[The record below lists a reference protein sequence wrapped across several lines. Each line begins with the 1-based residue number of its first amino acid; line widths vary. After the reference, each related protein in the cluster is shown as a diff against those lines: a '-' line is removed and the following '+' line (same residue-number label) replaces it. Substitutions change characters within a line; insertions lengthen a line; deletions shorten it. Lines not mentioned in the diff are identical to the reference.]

1 MCSATTQNHLIVFS
15 WVGFGSADAIFELL
29 LRTWWCSGVYVPS
42 VVRNNCQT
50 TWELL
55 HSVQRTYAR
64 NNIFSAKRERERKIF
79 RNGNFRVMNGKW
91 WLIGPF
97 FLIGIEAKKR
107 SEREKERNQINYYLG
122 GSMQMEYVLW
132 VRVWAWLQASQ
143 SVNIKQRLIIHRKMR
158 NVILPSDP
166 ILPSSPP
173 TIPSESLFA

>member
-64 NNIFSAKRERERKIF
+64 NNIFSAKREREKNI
-79 RNGNFRVMNGKW
+79 
-91 WLIGPF
+91 P
-97 FLIGIEAKKR
+97 
-107 SEREKERNQINYYLG
+107 EREFSCDERKMMIDWTFFSHWNWSEKKERKRKRNQINYYLG

>member
-1 MCSATTQNHLIVFS
+1 MLFSNYYCGHDDVVVCTFHLLYVIIARQR
-15 WVGFGSADAIFELL
+15 GSYCIAYNAHMHV
-29 LRTWWCSGVYVPS
+29 T
-42 VVRNNCQT
+42 
-50 TWELL
+50 
-55 HSVQRTYAR
+55 
-64 NNIFSAKRERERKIF
+64 IFSRPSERERKIL